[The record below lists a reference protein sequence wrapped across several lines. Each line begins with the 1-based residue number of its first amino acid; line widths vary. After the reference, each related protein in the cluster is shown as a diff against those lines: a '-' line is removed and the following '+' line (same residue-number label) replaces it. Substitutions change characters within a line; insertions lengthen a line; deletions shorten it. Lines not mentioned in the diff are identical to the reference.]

1 MRQGSRRSVEPAP
14 TSPRTRG
21 IKEDDHDVRNLT
33 LTFGL
38 PLGHLAPVAPVHVAS
53 EFTVGVSFFQG
64 SRLEKKIV
72 DPLMFKFP
80 ILWFNFNSTLLYSH
94 CSIFSFLLSKDAAL
108 TQPFYAVTAFL
119 KEALASEDATLPGL
133 GPCLFLR
140 LTVARKRIANA
151 APSSLFGI
159 AGLQL
164 ISSNCTTRATPNRAS
179 VVERSAGSAQ
189 TPSRTRETR
198 FRTGPRSS

>member
-1 MRQGSRRSVEPAP
+1 MSLYL
-14 TSPRTRG
+14 PRLEHGELKRT
-21 IKEDDHDVRNLT
+21 T
-33 LTFGL
+33 TTFGL

-108 TQPFYAVTAFL
+108 TQPFYAVTALLQENFGIR
-119 KEALASEDATLPGL
+119 DPTLPGL
-133 GPCLFLR
+133 YCHNAFVVTLVKEWALPPGP
-140 LTVARKRIANA
+140 
-151 APSSLFGI
+151 
-159 AGLQL
+159 
-164 ISSNCTTRATPNRAS
+164 TTRMAIRHALLFSAEVEEAGPKISWIDPTPVKVKQS
-179 VVERSAGSAQ
+179 EFSDKILKV
-189 TPSRTRETR
+189 
-198 FRTGPRSS
+198 

>member
-1 MRQGSRRSVEPAP
+1 MSLYL
-14 TSPRTRG
+14 PRLEHGELKRT
-21 IKEDDHDVRNLT
+21 T
-33 LTFGL
+33 TTFGL

-53 EFTVGVSFFQG
+53 EFNVSVSFFQG
-64 SRLEKKIV
+64 SGLGKKI
-72 DPLMFKFP
+72 DDMFKFP

-140 LTVARKRIANA
+140 LTVARKRIANT

-159 AGLQL
+159 AGLQF
-164 ISSNCTTRATPNRAS
+164 ISSNCTTRATPSRAS
-179 VVERSAGSAQ
+179 VVERSAGSTQ